1 MAKSNKMILIRD
13 YLRCHC
19 FSSSKTLTAIAMA
32 ILVDQKY
39 ISYKDSIIKHWPT
52 FASTHGDFEKAKLRV
67 KDVMRHESGLV
78 RMDKCYDLE
87 NFMPDKIKVKP
98 G

>member
-1 MAKSNKMILIRD
+1 
-13 YLRCHC
+13 
-19 FSSSKTLTAIAMA
+19 MA

-78 RMDKCYDLE
+78 RMEKCYDLE
-87 NFMPDKIKVKP
+87 NFMPYKIKVKP
-98 G
+98 GRRAAADAKDPYPLTLLGTYIGWLIDKSI

>member
-1 MAKSNKMILIRD
+1 
-13 YLRCHC
+13 
-19 FSSSKTLTAIAMA
+19 MA

-39 ISYKDSIIKHWPT
+39 ISYKDSIIKHWPN

-98 G
+98 GRRGSGCERSLSFLTLLGTYYIGWLIDKSI